1 MLELS
6 DVGIRFGGLH
16 ALRNIS
22 LSVKQGE
29 IVGLIGPNGAGKTTL
44 FNVVTGFLKADDG
57 TITFEGRS
65 ITGSKPPTICEA
77 GICRT
82 FQIVKVFAQATV
94 LDNVVTGV
102 LVRGLS
108 LREARSAARKTL
120 EELGLGHRTM
130 DIAGNLPIGQ
140 RKLLEMARALAT
152 HPCLLLLD
160 EVMGGLTPTEINEI
174 MRIIKRVRDQGITI
188 FMIEHIMGAIMRL
201 SDRIVVIN
209 MGEKIA
215 EGPPEKIAH
224 DPVVIKAYLGA
235 KHGSYS

>member
-6 DVGIRFGGLH
+6 NVSIHFGGLK
-16 ALRNIS
+16 ALGDVT
-22 LSVKQGE
+22 LSVRQGE

-44 FNVVTGFLKADDG
+44 FNVVTGFIRADKGDVL
-57 TITFEGRS
+57 FEGKS
-65 ITGSKPPTICEA
+65 IGGWPPPNICEA
-77 GICRT
+77 GVCRT
-82 FQIVKVFAQATV
+82 FQIVKVFRQATV
-94 LDNVVTGV
+94 LDNVIAGG
-102 LVRGLS
+102 LVRGIG
-108 LREARSAARKTL
+108 LRKARSSAQKIL
-120 EELGLGHRTM
+120 EELGLGHRAM
-130 DIAGNLPIGQ
+130 DLAGNLPIGQ

-152 HPCLLLLD
+152 QPRLLLLD
-160 EVMGGLTPTEINEI
+160 EVMGGLTPTEINEV
-174 MRIIKRVRDQGITI
+174 MKIIRRLRDQGITI

-215 EGPPEKIAH
+215 EGTPEKIAH

>member
-16 ALRNIS
+16 ALRNVS

-44 FNVVTGFLKADDG
+44 FNVVTGFLKADQG
-57 TITFEGRS
+57 TMAFEGRP
-65 ITGSKPPTICEA
+65 ITGWNPPTICEA

-94 LDNVVTGV
+94 LDNVVTGG
-102 LVRGLS
+102 LIRGLS
-108 LREARSAARKTL
+108 LREARSAARKIL
-120 EELGLGHRTM
+120 EDLGLGQRTM
-130 DIAGNLPIGQ
+130 DLAGNLPIGQ

-152 HPCLLLLD
+152 QPRLLLLD
-160 EVMGGLTPTEINEI
+160 EVMGGLTPTEINEV
-174 MRIIKRVRDQGITI
+174 MKIIRRLRDQGITI

-215 EGPPEKIAH
+215 EGTPEKIAH
-224 DPVVIKAYLGA
+224 DPIVIKAYLGA